1 VISYDGVASSF
12 DRIGVRPVHAQ
23 GLTGQGVTVAI
34 IDDGIDFRDPALQE
48 KEVPG
53 GGIDAI
59 RSWLITE
66 EDAIR
71 DVHGTIVGQRY
82 PIEPSGHNSD
92 APPTYRAEEWI
103 FAPTDEIA
111 VYSGVM
117 IRVRPNSR
125 FSANLYSNGEHGTGM
140 AKILA
145 GSLNTLNNLGMAS
158 HARLIPYS
166 SESSGSYTRHL
177 VHALSLGAK
186 IANISLQ
193 DLTLRYFGWGGVP
206 MFSILQDI
214 LLVVIAG
221 NGGSDHPTRMESEHT
236 APFDTEYGNVIVTV
250 AVDESNH
257 LTSAS
262 SRCGHTQR
270 FCIAAPA
277 VGPTSPTA
285 PIVSGAAALLMEA
298 VPGRPIRDYANAI
311 LETATPLGS
320 PEETGRG
327 LLNVDAAL
335 RYLRAH

>member
-1 VISYDGVASSF
+1 MCVPFFACDSNFPPASPTSPSQVTTSYDGVASSF

-34 IDDGIDFRDPALQE
+34 IDDGIDFRDPALQG

-53 GGIDAI
+53 GATRVAIVNDTDPSGLSGTLAFYNGVTVRIDP
-59 RSWLITE
+59 TPE
-66 EDAIR
+66 Y
-71 DVHGTIVGQRY
+71 DVPLYLSGGHGTV
-82 PIEPSGHNSD
+82 
-92 APPTYRAEEWI
+92 
-103 FAPTDEIA
+103 
-111 VYSGVM
+111 
-117 IRVRPNSR
+117 
-125 FSANLYSNGEHGTGM
+125 M

-145 GSLNTLNNLGMAS
+145 GSLNISNNLGMAPEA
-158 HARLIPYS
+158 HLIPYS
-166 SESSGSYTRHL
+166 MSYAGYGVKL

-186 IANISLQ
+186 IASMSICPVWMRQFCWCSSSIPVLQNIL
-193 DLTLRYFGWGGVP
+193 
-206 MFSILQDI
+206 I
-214 LLVVIAG
+214 VVIAG
-221 NGGSDHPTRMESEHT
+221 NHDDAHPNAASAMGSGHI

-257 LTSAS
+257 LTSVS
-262 SRCGHTQR
+262 NRCGHTQR
-270 FCIAAPA
+270 FCIAVPA
-277 VGPTSPTA
+277 AGPTSPTA

-327 LLNVDAAL
+327 LLNVDSAL